1 MKEQKNALAKE
12 MQGVSKRETKS
23 KEKGKEQEKLLTS
36 YSEHIDKLTVKIADL
51 EEKNRS
57 MNFLLKT
64 MPEKLSRLEKELSEL
79 RTQNASLHYNLGV
92 FHTQR
97 QEYTQAIMEFE
108 QALKF
113 NYEDANT
120 HYNLGIIYSRYIIDE
135 LKAISH
141 FKHYLAIAPADKD
154 SQKAK
159 EYILIWGAKEAV
171 N

>member
-1 MKEQKNALAKE
+1 M
-12 MQGVSKRETKS
+12 
-23 KEKGKEQEKLLTS
+23 LTS
-36 YSEHIDKLTVKIADL
+36 YSEHIDKLTAQIEDI
-51 EEKNRS
+51 EEKNRHV
-57 MNFLLKT
+57 NFLLKT
-64 MPEKLSRLEKELSEL
+64 MPEKISRHEREISQL
-79 RTQNASLHYNLGV
+79 RSQNASLHYNLGV

-113 NYEDANT
+113 NYEDAGT
-120 HYNLGIIYSRYIIDE
+120 HYNLGIIYSRYIINE
-135 LKAISH
+135 LKAITH
-141 FKHYLAIAPADKD
+141 FKHYLAIAPGDKD